1 MTLTVVRKQFP
12 EIGECKWS
20 DSTDRFQWKIKVQI
34 TEGRSYLPNF
44 LLGWLSYSAGL
55 SLELILGCMHVCMCA
70 LCVCTSVCVY
80 THVCLKACLY
90 SLFCNWSFCV
100 FTLCFLNCFNYVF
113 PALYSFHQ
121 GLHFLFSKN
130 TFAPS
135 LAACLSSLPSAAS
148 FTFPLVGSPFKSS
161 GLHHLP
167 LPAFYFFV
175 NFWSAQLLFFK
186 AHSREYFLD

>member
-1 MTLTVVRKQFP
+1 MQVIRLHWQISVENK
-12 EIGECKWS
+12 
-20 DSTDRFQWKIKVQI
+20 STDN
-34 TEGRSYLPNF
+34 GRKKLFTKFPS
-44 LLGWLSYSAGL
+44 GL
-55 SLELILGCMHVCMCA
+55 IIIQCWAFFRTYPRVHACVHVCCV
-70 LCVCTSVCVY
+70 CVCTSVCVY